1 MTVRGDGGG
10 GGGLLCLLT
19 EGRGKYFITLAVR
32 VREYRLKTVGGK
44 YGEKNDIFTPKKERK
59 KELSKRK

>member
-1 MTVRGDGGG
+1 MTVRGDGG